1 MSPIKLIFKQKPL
14 LRNHKI
20 QITDSAVVTTKS
32 YKKREFKPF
41 VDERDHLGKLHDT
54 QETARLYKNRESAQ
68 VEYNTHLHQL
78 FLQSDIFNNM
88 SPNLVDTDAPEE
100 PQITERV
107 S

>member
-1 MSPIKLIFKQKPL
+1 M
-14 LRNHKI
+14 
-20 QITDSAVVTTKS
+20 
-32 YKKREFKPF
+32 PF

-68 VEYNTHLHQL
+68 VDYNIGLHQL

-88 SPNLVDTDAPEE
+88 SPNLMDAEATQE

-107 S
+107 SLQPSSNPFLVRPKAHELPPTGRCGPKHETTEGCRR